1 MMSDINLITGT
12 IFGILS
18 QIFNL
23 YTGCWILTGFL
34 MLWLFRRIARLF
46 NRL

>member
-1 MMSDINLITGT
+1 MDDLNLIVGSV
-12 IFGILS
+12 FGILT

-23 YTGCWILTGFL
+23 YTGSWLLTGVL

-46 NRL
+46 DRL

>member
-12 IFGILS
+12 VFSILT

-23 YTGCWILTGFL
+23 YTSTWILSGFL
-34 MLWLFRRIARLF
+34 MLWLFKRVARLF
-46 NRL
+46 DRL

>member
-1 MMSDINLITGT
+1 MSDLNLIAGEV
-12 IFGILS
+12 FSILT

-23 YTGCWILTGFL
+23 YTGTWLLTGFFV
-34 MLWLFRRIARLF
+34 LWVIRRVVRLF